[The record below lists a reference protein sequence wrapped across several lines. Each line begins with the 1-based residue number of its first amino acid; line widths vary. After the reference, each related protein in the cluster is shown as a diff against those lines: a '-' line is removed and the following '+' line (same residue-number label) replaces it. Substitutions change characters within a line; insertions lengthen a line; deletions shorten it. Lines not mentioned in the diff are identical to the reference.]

1 MSANE
6 SIPIETSQLIGGKGC
21 QPKGEGTK
29 AGFVFKWVQCVGIVC
44 SLVGLIAVMI
54 QTGSQFLT
62 GWSYSDRS
70 YDIDYLPYFDD
81 LNPRHGTMADTS
93 ISVAFIG
100 NSMQYYNDLPR
111 LLVEM
116 SEENITQNSCYRPG
130 TSLKTIVTHGNGMP
144 NYWNT
149 SAALINGTDL
159 YDFGACTV
167 KQLLFGKDNHLEKL
181 AKKKFKHNPVADNP
195 CLAFPE
201 YLDYLNKYY
210 AENEPKWE
218 FLVLS
223 DNSRNAFRTTTREKG
238 LHALRTTYVP
248 LFKRSGAIPV
258 FLDTHAYFDYTGET
272 HDVPTFTSVSYEGYQ
287 QYAAALE
294 SFLPPWQKP
303 RIAPSGIV
311 FLAVWEEDHAL
322 WETLFHSDRAH
333 ASPLGTFLQACVIHY
348 TLLGRLPLRKYV
360 LRDDMSSLWK
370 HARMMTPPWQPRNAF
385 PSKEDAEYVYNIA
398 ERVLVN
404 KHLPDAFFIR
414 EDSKQS

>member
-6 SIPIETSQLIGGKGC
+6 SIPIETSQLIGGKGS
-21 QPKGEGTK
+21 QTRGDGTK
-29 AGFVFKWVQCVGIVC
+29 AGSVLKLVQCAGILC
-44 SLVGLIAVMI
+44 SLIGLIAVLI
-54 QTGSQFLT
+54 QTGSQFLK
-62 GWSYSDRS
+62 GWSYKDRS

-81 LNPRHGTMADTS
+81 LNPGKGTTTDTS

-111 LLVEM
+111 LMVEM
-116 SEENITQNSCYRPG
+116 SEANITQNSCYRPG
-130 TSLKTIVTHGNGMP
+130 TSLKTIITHGNGMP

-181 AKKKFKHNPVADNP
+181 ARKKFEHDPVADNP

-201 YLDYLNKYY
+201 YLNYLNNYY
-210 AENEPKWE
+210 AENKPKWD
-218 FLVLS
+218 FLVLN
-223 DNSRNAFRTTTREKG
+223 DNSRNAFRITAREKG
-238 LHALRTTYVP
+238 LHTLRTTYVP

-272 HDVPTFTSVSYEGYQ
+272 HDIPTFTSISYEGYQ

-311 FLAVWEEDHAL
+311 FLAVWEEDNSL
-322 WETLFHSDRAH
+322 WKTLFHSDRAH
-333 ASPLGTFLQACVIHY
+333 ASPLGTFLEACVIHY
-348 TLLGRLPLRKYV
+348 TLLGRLPLRKDV
-360 LRDDMSSLWK
+360 LRDDMSTLWST
-370 HARMMTPPWQPRNAF
+370 ARMMTPPWQPMNAF

-398 ERVLVN
+398 ERVLIN
-404 KHLPDAFFIR
+404 KHLPNAFFK
-414 EDSKQS
+414 DS